1 MIEWK
6 KAKVFSLVGTENS
19 GGNPVWMAQGVARC
33 IVAFGILFISLSV
46 SAEDGHGLE
55 SVSQQRSVERMIRL
69 GKWHDALNAIRAL
82 PAHPAGD
89 AEYYRALVFLND
101 QYEHYDRDKGFK
113 YLESA
118 AAQGNCR
125 AKGRLAIYRV
135 TTKALSE
142 KDFTGASA
150 FAREC
155 VGWLDQQATQGN
167 TEAMFDLGEF
177 YLLGL
182 GVEKDLTKS
191 AKYLNAAAA
200 NKADF
205 KFYGLTN

>member
-1 MIEWK
+1 MNKRK
-6 KAKVFSLVGTENS
+6 KAKVFCLVGIENS
-19 GGNPVWMAQGVARC
+19 GGNLVWMAQGVVRW
-33 IVAFGILFISLSV
+33 IVAFGILFVSLSV
-46 SAEDGHGLE
+46 SAADGHGLE
-55 SVSQQRSVERMIRL
+55 NGSQQQSVERMIKL
-69 GKWHDALNAIRAL
+69 GKWNDALNAIRAL
-82 PAHPAGD
+82 PAHPAGE
-89 AEYYRALVFLND
+89 AEYLRALIFLSD
-101 QYEHYDRDKGFK
+101 QYEHYDWDKGFK

-118 AAQGNCR
+118 AEQGNCR

-135 TTKALSE
+135 TTKTLSE

-155 VGWLDQQATQGN
+155 VGWLAQQASQGN

-182 GVEKDLTKS
+182 GVEKDLAKS
-191 AKYLNAAAA
+191 AKYLNRAAAD
-200 NKADF
+200 KADF